1 MRGVLGGDRLRC
13 EARCE
18 MDKPDDGERN
28 GGERRNLCAIGDM
41 DGHGVAP
48 AFVRTLRLA
57 DIRAMSTASPG
68 ADGVA
73 AVVPA
78 LAKFG
83 TNWPNPVPNAT
94 LRMMAAM

>member
-1 MRGVLGGDRLRC
+1 
-13 EARCE
+13 
-18 MDKPDDGERN
+18 
-28 GGERRNLCAIGDM
+28 NLCAIGDM

-94 LRMMAAM
+94 LRMMAAMKVILVVMVLSLSFVSDIAHRMAASMPSSLRG